1 MAAMYREL
9 TVMNEVAS
17 IMSALNTD
25 EQRRVVRWL
34 EDFFDVYDEY
44 APLYT
49 TDEAEADAPVIV
61 IADAETDEADV
72 AEATEEEAAP
82 APMTFNDFYAQVAPN
97 TAIQKIVT
105 AAYWLET
112 RRKSDV
118 WTSFQANKL
127 LKSIDV
133 VISSVSGTLSIE
145 QKKAVPM
152 IDVIQKDGDSM
163 QSRKN
168 FRLADAGIAFVEGRL
183 N

>member
-61 IADAETDEADV
+61 LADAETDEADV